1 MQATLLNTIMNHR
14 FSSVIRR
21 AILESGETRYA
32 LAFKCGVD
40 QAVLSRFINE
50 KSGLGLAAID
60 KLVDGLGIE
69 VRLRRNKQD
78 K

>member
-1 MQATLLNTIMNHR
+1 MGQT
-14 FSSVIRR
+14 FSSVIRQ

-40 QAVLSRFINE
+40 QAILSRFM
-50 KSGLGLAAID
+50 SGKTGLSLTTID
-60 KLVDGLGIE
+60 KLVGGLNIE
-69 VRLRRNKQD
+69 VKLPRKTKD

>member
-1 MQATLLNTIMNHR
+1 MHESL
-14 FSSVIRR
+14 SSVIRR

-32 LAFKCGVD
+32 IAVKCGVD
-40 QAVLSRFINE
+40 QAALSRFMSG
-50 KSGLGLAAID
+50 KSSLHLTTID

-69 VRLRRNKQD
+69 VGLRRKTRD